1 MKYVLLAFVM
11 AVTPVFA
18 SNDVFTGTRIPPLP
32 GECAQSDN
40 TSYFDGALWM
50 SSVDGHWEIYA
61 NQYTCSG
68 TNFMWLLLP
77 VDTEGRL
84 LDRGHLP
91 ERHPV
96 GPGYR
101 DANNAH
107 FLILD
112 SVMLPRPRKGLYYT
126 SAGCELNKKVTASA
140 RSLS

>member
-1 MKYVLLAFVM
+1 MKYVLSAFVM

-77 VDTEGRL
+77 IDTTGRS
-84 LDRGHLP
+84 P
-91 ERHPV
+91 
-96 GPGYR
+96 
-101 DANNAH
+101 N
-107 FLILD
+107 
-112 SVMLPRPRKGLYYT
+112 
-126 SAGCELNKKVTASA
+126 
-140 RSLS
+140 SLSKSEFWRQRSFAGSNR